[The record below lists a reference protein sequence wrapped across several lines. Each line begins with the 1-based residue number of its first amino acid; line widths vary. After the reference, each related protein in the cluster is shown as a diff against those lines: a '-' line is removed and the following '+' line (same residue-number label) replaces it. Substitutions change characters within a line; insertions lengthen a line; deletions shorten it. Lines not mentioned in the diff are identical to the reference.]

1 MGFLTGSYF
10 GSFAKIMRLRMD
22 SKLLTIQNQL
32 ARVHKQIT
40 NQEKML
46 KSQEQNMNMM
56 LKAQMQRSIWGA
68 AGQIPGFNPS
78 NPMGMMMG
86 TNFNDP
92 AVQQQMQAYQQVQ
105 AQMQY
110 QYANAQSVW
119 QNYFDGVRDMTLDA
133 LRQQEES
140 LTLEQ
145 DHVTRMRD
153 LYNTQEKEVAKQIK
167 QDGAKDFIPS
177 QG

>member
-10 GSFAKIMRLRMD
+10 GSFAKLMRVRMD
-22 SKLLTIQNQL
+22 SKLITIQSQL
-32 ARVHKQIT
+32 SRITKQIT

-105 AQMQY
+105 ARMQY

-119 QNYFDGVRDMTLDA
+119 QNYFDGVRDMTIEA
-133 LRQQEES
+133 LKNQEEA
-140 LTLEQ
+140 LMLEQ

-153 LYNTQEKEVAKQIK
+153 LYKNQEEAAKQIK
-167 QDGAKDFIPS
+167 QDGAKDFMPS